1 MTMSTLAIDLKLAVR
16 ALAKSPGFA
25 AAAVATLALGIGA
38 NTAIF
43 SIVRAVLWRPLP
55 YLESE
60 RLVRVGHLRPDSA
73 RPGASFS
80 PQDFDDLKKDAD
92 SGLASAAAYFFVPGL
107 SGMNLNGA
115 GEPARISV
123 AFVSGGFF
131 PTLGVPAAAGRTLR
145 TEEDAPGKDDV
156 VVLSRRLV
164 TRQFGGEQGILGRVI
179 RLDGKPF
186 TVVGIMPRAF
196 AFPSADTDAWA
207 PLSLIGE
214 GDVPHR
220 REVRWLSVVG
230 RLAPGTTLVSLRS
243 RADGLFSRLAR
254 EYPDSNE
261 GFGRAAVEPLSATVL
276 GDVRPQLLVLF
287 AAVALVLLIACANL
301 ASLLLA
307 RSSGRIRE
315 IAIRTALGAPRGRIV
330 QQLLTESG
338 LVALAGGAAG
348 WLLGAWTADVLTSAA
363 GRSLP
368 RAAEI
373 RMDGTVLLFAVLLSL
388 ATGLLFGLL
397 PALFASRP
405 SLTSALEG
413 AGRSGT
419 PDRSRRTVLRGLV
432 AAEAMVAVVLLIGAG
447 LLTRSLWN
455 LMHVD
460 TGAKVENVLTLSI
473 TIPGDRYPYGPAESS
488 YRARL
493 LEGLRAIPGV
503 TAVGASKTMLLK
515 GGGEPY
521 GFSLPGRTGRESVIR
536 PESGVFIVTPG
547 FFPAVGIP
555 VLAGRDFTTED
566 IETQKPV
573 ILVNRTL
580 ARQLWPGEDPVG
592 KIVLFGQNHPYTV
605 IGVAGDARQDGLSRP
620 AGAAVYGPISH
631 FPRSTMKF
639 YLRSKQEPAALAA
652 AARGAIARVDP
663 DQPVSEIATLQD
675 VLSDTV
681 ARPRLVTWL
690 LVAFGAL
697 AVGLAVLGVYGLL
710 SYTVAQRTREIGVR
724 MALGASPRSIL
735 RLVVGEGALLCAAGA
750 AVAVSASLAGG
761 RLIRSLL
768 FGVRPADPTTLAGAS
783 LLLVAVAAAAAALPA
798 RRAASISPTEAL
810 RNE

>member
-1 MTMSTLAIDLKLAVR
+1 MTLVQDVRHAVR
-16 ALAKSPGFA
+16 TLAKSPGFC

-43 SIVRAVLWRPLP
+43 SIVRAVLWSPLP
-55 YLESE
+55 YRDAQ
-60 RLVRVGHLRPDSA
+60 RLVRIGHRRPDSA

-80 PQDFDDLKKDAD
+80 PQDFQDLKSAD
-92 SGLASAAAYFFVPGL
+92 TGLAAAATYFFVPGL
-107 SGMNLNGA
+107 SGMNLNEA

-123 AFVSGGFF
+123 AFVSGNFF
-131 PTLGVPAAAGRTLR
+131 PTLGVPAASGRTLLP
-145 TEEDAPGKDDV
+145 EEEAPGKDGV
-156 VVLSRRLV
+156 VVLSHRLFL
-164 TRQFGGEQGILGRVI
+164 RQFGGDRSVVGRVV
-179 RLDGKPF
+179 RLDGRQF
-186 TVVGIMPRAF
+186 TVVGVMPPSF
-196 AFPSADTDAWA
+196 AFPSADADAWA
-207 PLSLIGE
+207 PLSLMGE
-214 GDVPHR
+214 DEVPHR
-220 REVRWLSVVG
+220 REVRWLSVIG
-230 RLAPGTTLVSLRS
+230 RLGPGTSLASLRS
-243 RADGLFSRLAR
+243 RADGLLGRLAK

-261 GFGRAAVEPLSATVL
+261 GFDRATVEPLSDTIF
-276 GDVRPQLLVLF
+276 GDVRAPLLLLL

-307 RSSGRIRE
+307 RSSARVRE
-315 IAIRTALGAPRGRIV
+315 IAIRTALGAPRRRIIR
-330 QQLLTESG
+330 QLLTESA

-348 WLLGAWTADVLTSAA
+348 LLVGTWTIEILISAI

-373 RMDGTVLLFAVLLSL
+373 RMDGTVLLFALALSL

-405 SLTSALEG
+405 SLASALEG

-419 PDRSRRTVLRGLV
+419 SDRSRRTILRSLV
-432 AAEAMVAVVLLIGAG
+432 AGEAMVAVVLLVGAG

-455 LMHVD
+455 LLHVD
-460 TGAKVENVLTLSI
+460 TGARVENVLTLSI
-473 TIPGDRYPYGPAESS
+473 TIPEDRYPYGPAETA

-493 LEGLRAIPGV
+493 LEGLKAVPGV
-503 TAVGASKTMLLK
+503 TAVGASKTMFLK

-536 PESGVFIVTPG
+536 PEAGVFIVTPG
-547 FFPAVGIP
+547 FFAAIGIP
-555 VLAGRDFTTED
+555 VLAGRDFTIED
-566 IETQKPV
+566 IETEKAV
-573 ILVNRTL
+573 ILVNKTL

-592 KIVLFGQNHPYTV
+592 KTVLFGQNRPYTV

-639 YLRSKQEPAALAA
+639 YLRSRQEPASLAA
-652 AARGAIARVDP
+652 AARAAIARVDRE
-663 DQPVSEIATLQD
+663 QPVSEIATLEQ
-675 VLSDTV
+675 VVSETV
-681 ARPRLVTWL
+681 ARPRFLTWL

-724 MALGASPRSIL
+724 IALGANSGNIL
-735 RLVVGEGALLCAAGA
+735 RLVVGEGAALCAAGA
-750 AVAVSASLAGG
+750 ALAIPVSLAAG
-761 RLIRSLL
+761 RLVRSLL
-768 FGVRPADPTTLAGAS
+768 FGVRPADPAVFAGAS
-783 LLLVAVAAAAAALPA
+783 LFLVAVAAAAAALPA
-798 RRAASISPTEAL
+798 RRAASIDPIEAL